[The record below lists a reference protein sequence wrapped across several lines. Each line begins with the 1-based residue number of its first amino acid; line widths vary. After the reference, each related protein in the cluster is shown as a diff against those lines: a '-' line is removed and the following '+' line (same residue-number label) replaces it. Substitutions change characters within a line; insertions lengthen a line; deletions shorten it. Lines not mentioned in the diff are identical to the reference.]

1 MAKSVR
7 LGIIRARHDTTVP
20 VIPDPACIAVLMTGD
35 HAVLRF
41 WENTTRGHLDFV
53 DSTMFPWVDMT
64 IGTDTSRAAQARA
77 AVDALRARF
86 PDPPEWPG
94 LNGLI
99 VLTHPGQRTMPNP
112 LAGTPGQPPTITQS
126 FDGGASVVDGLPVAV
141 LPVMAS
147 DHTFMCHE
155 VGHVLG
161 LDHSF
166 GLDNNGTDWAPGD
179 ADIIV
184 GQEYGSPYDL
194 MSSATF
200 AGRFLGTGPTYS
212 GEPTFSGP
220 TVPGWPYPGAVA
232 MGPHLARANLHRFMP
247 DALAGRVVEAPFP
260 QPGAPVTARL
270 VPASAS
276 NGRCLLL
283 LHPPG
288 EPANGVG
295 RVYVEYRVPE
305 GWDAGM
311 DPLGASLSREG
322 VVVHSVVD
330 IANKGPRVWYR
341 GAVPTHS
348 PDTDVTVATTPLVV
362 RTVAADPDRHWVDVS
377 VTAGAASAAEI
388 VRGLQTDGVMG
399 PVGDLQET
407 RTPCGD
413 PVRRGTF
420 ATATTAAFGVRS
432 TGFGGSGVPVDPQPT
447 VSWSVGGVPAA
458 APGGAVDVPVDG
470 AVFTL
475 DYTIEPETAELVL
488 TSRGGERYETP
499 AVVTVS
505 GGGTTASATA
515 VFTAPGWVEGIHP
528 DDVAKLGDCLA
539 RIAQRYQRMPAPF
552 RRPTPEP
559 PWSDLNTRRIAE
571 RAWLR
576 QAFRLIA
583 QPPDLDAVGRGEL
596 SRLLQAQA
604 SPSAFM
610 DVLGE
615 VAVDYSVPEADL
627 ADWLRNPEFTPYPA
641 LAQSLLLR
649 LNSRGL
655 KRPVFLD
662 VIAFNYE
669 NSPGQPS
676 PRLLEDVDTGVLEA
690 AVVEGWNVRYG
701 ETAPG
706 FAQLLA

>member
-1 MAKSVR
+1 
-7 LGIIRARHDTTVP
+7 
-20 VIPDPACIAVLMTGD
+20 
-35 HAVLRF
+35 
-41 WENTTRGHLDFV
+41 
-53 DSTMFPWVDMT
+53 
-64 IGTDTSRAAQARA
+64 
-77 AVDALRARF
+77 
-86 PDPPEWPG
+86 
-94 LNGLI
+94 
-99 VLTHPGQRTMPNP
+99 
-112 LAGTPGQPPTITQS
+112 
-126 FDGGASVVDGLPVAV
+126 
-141 LPVMAS
+141 
-147 DHTFMCHE
+147 
-155 VGHVLG
+155 
-161 LDHSF
+161 
-166 GLDNNGTDWAPGD
+166 
-179 ADIIV
+179 
-184 GQEYGSPYDL
+184 
-194 MSSATF
+194 
-200 AGRFLGTGPTYS
+200 
-212 GEPTFSGP
+212 
-220 TVPGWPYPGAVA
+220 
-232 MGPHLARANLHRFMP
+232 MP

-288 EPANGVG
+288 EPAGGVG

-330 IANKGPRVWYR
+330 IANTGPRVWYR

-362 RTVAADPDRHWVDVS
+362 RTVAADPDRRWVDVS
-377 VTAGAASAAEI
+377 VTAGAVSAAEI
-388 VRGLQTDGVMG
+388 VRGLQSDGVVG

-447 VSWSVGGVPAA
+447 VSWSVGGVPVA
-458 APGGAVDVPVDG
+458 APGGTVDVHVDG

-475 DYTIEPETAELVL
+475 DYTVEPETAELVL

-505 GGGTTASATA
+505 GGGTTSSATA

-539 RIAQRYQRMPAPF
+539 RVAQRYQRMPAPF

-576 QAFRLIA
+576 RAFRLIA
-583 QPPDLDAVGRGEL
+583 EPPDLDAVGREGEDATRPGPGGEHPEGGARPTASDPGHPL
-596 SRLLQAQA
+596 LPHDDTDPLTARLHDAVAGFVDAPRDAVREADHVLRELAERFADAVTERRRTLRRSWQTGDGEHAAATDTEQLRLALRDYRELADRLLH
-604 SPSAFM
+604 
-610 DVLGE
+610 V
-615 VAVDYSVPEADL
+615 
-627 ADWLRNPEFTPYPA
+627 
-641 LAQSLLLR
+641 
-649 LNSRGL
+649 
-655 KRPVFLD
+655 
-662 VIAFNYE
+662 
-669 NSPGQPS
+669 
-676 PRLLEDVDTGVLEA
+676 
-690 AVVEGWNVRYG
+690 
-701 ETAPG
+701 
-706 FAQLLA
+706 